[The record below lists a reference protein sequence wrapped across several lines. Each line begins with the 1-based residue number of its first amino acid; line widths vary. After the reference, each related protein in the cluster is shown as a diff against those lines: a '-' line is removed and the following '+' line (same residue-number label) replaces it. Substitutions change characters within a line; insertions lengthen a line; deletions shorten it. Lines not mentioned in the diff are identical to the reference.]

1 MSFTTLLV
9 ANRGEIARRVFRTAR
24 AMGMRCVA
32 VFTDADDRAPF
43 VLEADEAI
51 RLPGG
56 YLDVGAIL
64 AAAHAA
70 GADAIH
76 PGYGFLSENAGFARA
91 VETAGLTWVGPSP
104 SVIET
109 MGDKLAAKQAA
120 TEAGVPTLPSGDPS
134 GDWAGYPVLVKA
146 AAGGGGKGMR
156 IVEAADDLDEAV
168 AAAKREAAGAF
179 GDDTVFLERYVRRS
193 RHVEIQILGDAH
205 GTLVH
210 LGERE
215 CSIQRRHQKI
225 VEESPSPVVDD
236 DMRGAMGEAALR
248 LAKSIGYQSA
258 GTVEFLV
265 DDDTREFF
273 FLEVNTRLQ
282 VEHPVTEEVT
292 GIDLVREQL
301 RIAAGQPLGW
311 TQDDVAFRG
320 HAIEVRLYAEDPAS
334 GFLPAIGTVAAFEP
348 SAEPAVR
355 WESGVEAGS
364 VVGVD
369 YDPMLAKVVAHG
381 PTRAEAAGRLALALE
396 RLHLGGI
403 TTNRD
408 FLAATLRHP
417 AFLAGD
423 TTTDFIER
431 HDPPRRLEL
440 DENGLRS
447 VASVAAL
454 WLQGINR
461 ASAPVLADLPSGWR
475 NARLPAQEVT
485 LVHGQD
491 RVTVAYQSRRDG
503 SFAVGDATAVV
514 HEWSADGID
523 VEVDGRRSRHRIS
536 RVGERL
542 FVQTP
547 RGTVELDVVPRFVA
561 PGTAE
566 PTGGFV
572 AAMPGVVLDVRCAPG
587 DVVIAGQ
594 TLVVL
599 EAMKMEHR
607 MNAPADGIVA
617 EVRVVPGQHVELG
630 AVLVVFEEPESTEA
644 GGG

>member
-1 MSFTTLLV
+1 VSITTLLV

-24 AMGMRCVA
+24 AMGMRCIA
-32 VFTDADDRAPF
+32 VFTDADAGAPF
-43 VLEADEAI
+43 VLDADEAV

-56 YLDVGAIL
+56 YLDVDAIV
-64 AAAHAA
+64 AAAHAG

-76 PGYGFLSENAGFARA
+76 PGYGFLSENAAFARA
-91 VETAGLTWVGPSP
+91 VEAAGITWVGPSP
-104 SVIET
+104 AVIET
-109 MGDKLAAKQAA
+109 MGDKLAAKRAA
-120 TEAGVPTLPSGDPS
+120 IDAGVPTLASGD
-134 GDWAGYPVLVKA
+134 DAGYPVLVKA

-156 IVEAADDLDEAV
+156 IVESPAELDEAV
-168 AAAKREAAGAF
+168 AAAKREAASAF

-205 GTLVH
+205 GNLVH

-236 DMRGAMGEAALR
+236 VMRAAMGEAALR
-248 LAKSIGYQSA
+248 LAKSIDYQSA

-301 RIAAGQPLGW
+301 RIADGQPLGW
-311 TQDDVAFRG
+311 GQDDVTFRG
-320 HAIEVRLYAEDPAS
+320 HAIEVRLYAEDPAA
-334 GFLPAIGTVAAFEP
+334 GFLPATGTIAAFEP
-348 SAEPAVR
+348 AAEPAVR

-381 PTRAEAAGRLALALE
+381 QTRVEAAGRLALALE

-408 FLAATLRHP
+408 FLAATLRHA

-423 TTTDFIER
+423 TTTDFIDR
-431 HDPPRRLEL
+431 HDPPRRLDL
-440 DENGLRS
+440 DEDGLQS
-447 VASVAAL
+447 AAAVAAL
-454 WLQGINR
+454 WLQGVNR
-461 ASAPVLADLPSGWR
+461 ASATVLGDVPSGWR
-475 NARLPAQEVT
+475 NARLPAQNVT
-485 LVHGQD
+485 LAHGDD
-491 RVTVAYQSRRDG
+491 RISVAYQSRRDG
-503 SFAVGDATAVV
+503 SFAIGDGTAVV
-514 HEWSADGID
+514 HEWTADGID
-523 VEVDGRRSRHRIS
+523 VEIDGRRSRHRIS
-536 RVGERL
+536 RDGERL
-542 FVQTP
+542 FVQAP
-547 RGTVELDVVPRFVA
+547 RGTVELDLVPRFVA
-561 PGTAE
+561 PGEAE
-566 PTGGFV
+566 QRGGFV

-587 DVVIAGQ
+587 DVVTAGQ

-607 MNAPADGIVA
+607 MNAPADGTVA

-630 AVLVVFEEPESTEA
+630 AVLVVFEEPATEPSD
-644 GGG
+644 G